1 MEIDRKELKRRAR
14 ADMGAAKPP
23 FWAVLLAYLLLTT
36 GVSDLLYLVPLPG
49 GDGIPTTSICFS
61 NVSARSADDDI
72 TPERRGK

>member
-36 GVSDLLYLVPLPG
+36 GVSDLLYLSPSPG
-49 GDGIPTTSICFS
+49 ATASPPRPSSCLCSSPSIC
-61 NVSARSADDDI
+61 
-72 TPERRGK
+72 G

>member
-49 GDGIPTTSICFS
+49 GDGIPPRPSSCPCSSPSIC
-61 NVSARSADDDI
+61 
-72 TPERRGK
+72 G